1 MRKKEQKQFPLD
13 NKENCCI
20 YLLRIITTVIEKSGK
35 FRDFWCM
42 IRTFSGMIR
51 TSVPEGCPMMR
62 LTPLSL
68 AANTV
73 FSSSSQ

>member
-1 MRKKEQKQFPLD
+1 
-13 NKENCCI
+13 
-20 YLLRIITTVIEKSGK
+20 
-35 FRDFWCM
+35 M

-73 FSSSSQ
+73 FTSSSQ